1 MSKYVLTNAV
11 LIDGTGGE
19 PQPGSGLVVDGEKIH
34 SVGPSGSLP
43 VPADAMVIDLEGK
56 TLMPGIIDAHTHLT
70 YHRSE
75 YALILQ
81 QMNESL
87 ELNTIKAVESAGM
100 ILDMGCTAIGDGA
113 CRGHI
118 ALGIRDG
125 VRQGLIR
132 GPKVVAAGP
141 MISGSSGIA
150 DHTAAWGY
158 ADHDAYLGMCV
169 NGREQVVAA
178 VRKQMREGVDWV
190 KLTGSGTPG
199 NPWIGGRIQDL
210 VYDELAAAVQEA
222 AKFNKRVHV
231 HAHDPIG
238 PQAAAKA
245 GAVSVHSGEFLDEE
259 GLLVLKEYSCVFVP
273 TIAWLHYR
281 TNESYAREYL
291 RSFKPTDAQIQVF
304 IDECQDAYDACRE
317 AIPAAHR
324 LGTPMGLGSDA
335 AHVFPPFDIAFEMQY
350 YQDLGIP
357 PLDIITC
364 ATQQSA
370 VAVGRGDDWGT
381 LEQGKAADL
390 LVVDG
395 DPARDVTVLRDKDR
409 IEAIVVDGT
418 FQKNTLHEAAAAA

>member
-1 MSKYVLTNAV
+1 MSKYVLTNAL
-11 LIDGTGGE
+11 LIDGTGAE
-19 PQPGSGLVVDGEKIH
+19 PQPNCGLVIDGEKIQ
-34 SVGPSGSLP
+34 SVGATGSLP
-43 VPADAMVIDLEGK
+43 APADAEVIDLEGK

-75 YALILQ
+75 YGLILQ

-87 ELNTIKAVESAGM
+87 ELNTIKAVENAGM
-100 ILDMGCTAIGDGA
+100 ILDTGCTAIGDGA
-113 CRGHI
+113 CRGNI
-118 ALGIRDG
+118 ALAIRDG

-132 GPKVVAAGP
+132 GPKVVAAGR

-158 ADHDAYLGMCV
+158 ADHDAYLGLCV
-169 NGREQVVAA
+169 NGREEVIAA
-178 VRKQMREGVDWV
+178 VRKQMRTGVDWV

-210 VYDELAAAVQEA
+210 VYDELEAAVQEA

-259 GLLVLKEYSCVFVP
+259 GLLVLKEYNCVFVP
-273 TIAWLHYR
+273 TIAWLEFR
-281 TNESYAREYL
+281 TNEEYAREYL
-291 RSFKPTDAQIQVF
+291 RSFKPTDDQVQTF
-304 IDECQDAYDACRE
+304 IDECRDAYEACRE
-317 AIPAAHR
+317 AIPAAYK

-335 AHVFPPFDIAFEMQY
+335 AHVFPPFDIALEMEY

-364 ATQQSA
+364 ATKMSA
-370 VAVGRGDDWGT
+370 MAVGRGEDWGT
-381 LEQGKAADL
+381 LEQGKAADI

-395 DPARDVTVLRDKDR
+395 GPSKDITLLLDKDR
-409 IEAIVVDGT
+409 IEAIVQNGE
-418 FQKNTLHEAAAAA
+418 FQKNTIREAAAA

>member
-1 MSKYVLTNAV
+1 MSQYVLTNAL
-11 LIDGTGGE
+11 LIDGTGAE
-19 PQPGSGLVVDGEKIH
+19 PKQNHGLVIDGEKIH
-34 SVGPSGSLP
+34 SVDASGSLAAL
-43 VPADAMVIDLEGK
+43 ADAEVIDLEGK

-75 YALILQ
+75 YGLILQ

-87 ELNTIKAVESAGM
+87 ELNTIKAVENAGM
-100 ILDMGCTAIGDGA
+100 ILDTGCTAIGDGA
-113 CRGHI
+113 CRGGI
-118 ALGIRDG
+118 ALAVRDG

-169 NGREQVVAA
+169 NGREEVIAA
-178 VRKQMREGVDWV
+178 VRKQMRTGVDWV

-210 VYDELAAAVQEA
+210 VYDELEAAVQEA

-245 GAVSVHSGEFLDEE
+245 GAVSVHSGEFLDED
-259 GLLVLKEYSCVFVP
+259 GLLVLKEYNCVFVP
-273 TIAWLHYR
+273 TIAWLEFR

-291 RSFKPTDAQIQVF
+291 RSFKPTDEQVQTF
-304 IDECQDAYDACRE
+304 IDECRDAYEACRE
-317 AIPAAHR
+317 AIPMAYR

-335 AHVFPPFDIAFEMQY
+335 AHVFPPFDIAFEMEY

-357 PLDIITC
+357 PLEIITC
-364 ATQQSA
+364 ATKMSAIA
-370 VAVGRGDDWGT
+370 VARGEDWGT

-390 LVVDG
+390 LVVNG
-395 DPARDVTVLRDKDR
+395 DPSQDIKILSDKDR
-409 IEAIVVDGT
+409 IEAIVVDGQ
-418 FQKNTLHEAAAAA
+418 FQKNTLQAKVAR

>member
-1 MSKYVLTNAV
+1 MSKYVLTNAL
-11 LIDGTGGE
+11 LIDGTGAE
-19 PQPGSGLVVDGEKIH
+19 PQQSSGLVIDGETIH
-34 SVGPSGSLP
+34 SVGPTGSLP
-43 VPADAMVIDLEGK
+43 APADAEVIDLEGK

-75 YALILQ
+75 YGLILQ

-87 ELNTIKAVESAGM
+87 ELNTVKAVENAAM
-100 ILDMGCTAIGDGA
+100 ILDTGCTAIGDGA
-113 CRGHI
+113 CRGHL
-118 ALGIRDG
+118 ALAIRDG

-169 NGREQVVAA
+169 NGREQVIEA
-178 VRKQMREGVDWV
+178 VRKQMRTGVDWV

-210 VYDELAAAVQEA
+210 VYDELEAAVQEA

-259 GLLVLKEYSCVFVP
+259 GLLVLKEYGCVFVP
-273 TIAWLHYR
+273 TIAWLEFR

-291 RSFKPTDAQIQVF
+291 RSFKPTDEQVQTF
-304 IDECQDAYDACRE
+304 IDECRDAYEACRE
-317 AIPAAHR
+317 AIPMAHR

-335 AHVFPPFDIAFEMQY
+335 AHVFPPYDIAFEMEY

-357 PLDIITC
+357 PLEILTC
-364 ATQQSA
+364 ATKMSA
-370 VAVGRGDDWGT
+370 IAVGRGEDWGT

-395 DPARDVTVLRDKDR
+395 DPSSDITILRDKDR
-409 IEAIVVDGT
+409 IQAIVQDGQ
-418 FQKNTLHEAAAAA
+418 FQKDTLRVAAAA

>member
-1 MSKYVLTNAV
+1 MAKYILTNAL
-11 LIDGTGGE
+11 LIDGTGAP
-19 PQPGSGLVVDGEKIH
+19 PQPNSGVVVDGENIH
-34 SVGPSGSLP
+34 SVGAASSLP
-43 VPADAMVIDLEGK
+43 APADGEVIDLGGK

-70 YHRSE
+70 YHRSW
-75 YALILQ
+75 YSLILQ

-87 ELNTIKAVESAGM
+87 ELNTIRAVEAAGM
-100 ILDMGCTAIGDGA
+100 ILDTGCTAIGDGA

-141 MISGSSGIA
+141 MISGSSGIG

-169 NGREQVVAA
+169 NGREQVIEA
-178 VRKQMREGVDWV
+178 VRKQMRDGVDWV

-199 NPWIGGRIQDL
+199 NPWIGGRVQDL
-210 VYDELAAAVQEA
+210 VYEELEAAVQEA

-245 GAVSVHSGEFLDEE
+245 GAVSVHSGEFLDED
-259 GLLVLKEYSCVFVP
+259 GLLVLKEYGCVFVP
-273 TIAWLHYR
+273 TIAWLHFR
-281 TNESYAREYL
+281 ESEDYACEYL
-291 RSFKPTDAQIQVF
+291 RSFNPTDEQVQVF
-304 IDECQDAYDACRE
+304 IDDCRDAYEACRE

-335 AHVFPPFDIAFEMQY
+335 AHVFPPFDIAFEMEY
-350 YQDLGIP
+350 YQELGIP

-364 ATQQSA
+364 ATKMSA
-370 VAVGRGDDWGT
+370 IAVGRGEDWGT

-395 DPARDVTVLRDKDR
+395 DPSEDITILRDKDR
-409 IEAIVVDGT
+409 IQAIVQDGE
-418 FQKNTLHEAAAAA
+418 FRKNTIREAALV